1 MESAPVNP
9 EFVPINPPGEE
20 QPQLTPGQ
28 VEPET
33 AQPVPLTQGGRR
45 SRRRRSSRSR
55 RQSRKSRRT
64 RRSRRR

>member
-20 QPQLTPGQ
+20 QQQLMPGP
-28 VEPET
+28 VEPEP
-33 AQPVPLTQGGRR
+33 QPEPLTQGGRR